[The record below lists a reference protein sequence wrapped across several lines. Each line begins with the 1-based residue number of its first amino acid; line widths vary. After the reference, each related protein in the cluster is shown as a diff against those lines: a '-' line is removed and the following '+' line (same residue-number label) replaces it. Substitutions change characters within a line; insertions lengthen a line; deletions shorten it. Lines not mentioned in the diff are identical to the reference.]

1 MLSLI
6 RVSVL
11 IDLQHR
17 GQNQFSTSSDT
28 AASSVEHW
36 AGLDWIEDQANV
48 SNDMSSKM
56 VNRFER
62 RGEGGD
68 FDAAQ

>member
-11 IDLQHR
+11 IDLQYR
-17 GQNQFSTSSDT
+17 GQDQFSTSFDT
-28 AASSVEHW
+28 APSSVEHW
-36 AGLDWIEDQANV
+36 AGLNWIEDQANV
-48 SNDMSSKM
+48 SNDMPSKM